1 MHPTNA
7 PPIGSRYMKVISI
20 VLINVFRE
28 WKVVHW
34 KTLILDK
41 EALSSEGSLPTDLD
55 IYLIIAQAAA

>member
-1 MHPTNA
+1 
-7 PPIGSRYMKVISI
+7 MKVISM

-55 IYLIIAQAAA
+55 IYLIVAQAAG